1 VKPQIDGLG
10 RLDGLVAEI
19 LVARAFGVKEVL
31 RTHIY
36 LPESAST
43 SPHEIE
49 IRSRTLPRCVGLDR
63 LATKSN
69 RGKSREE
76 LREGAGWILRFGR
89 GMACRSRSR
98 QGSGWPWWTH
108 EVGVVGDLGV
118 RLHLLHAAQLCAATT
133 APERQSRLCRR
144 GPARRA
150 TREGW
155 RGEERTM
162 QQHGGREEAVAE
174 RGGAALRRRVPA
186 RKLAPP

>member
-1 VKPQIDGLG
+1 MMGRRRAWPPRRRPDSVKPQIDGLG

-69 RGKSREE
+69 RGKSRE
-76 LREGAGWILRFGR
+76 
-89 GMACRSRSR
+89 
-98 QGSGWPWWTH
+98 
-108 EVGVVGDLGV
+108 
-118 RLHLLHAAQLCAATT
+118 
-133 APERQSRLCRR
+133 
-144 GPARRA
+144 
-150 TREGW
+150 
-155 RGEERTM
+155 
-162 QQHGGREEAVAE
+162 
-174 RGGAALRRRVPA
+174 
-186 RKLAPP
+186 

>member
-1 VKPQIDGLG
+1 MASEEEAGFSEASDRWAWPPRRSCRRNPCG
-10 RLDGLVAEI
+10 
-19 LVARAFGVKEVL
+19 RAFGVKEVL
-31 RTHIY
+31 CTHIY

-76 LREGAGWILRFGR
+76 LREGTSWILRFGR

-118 RLHLLHAAQLCAATT
+118 RLHLLHATQLCAATT
-133 APERQSRLCRR
+133 APE
-144 GPARRA
+144 
-150 TREGW
+150 
-155 RGEERTM
+155 
-162 QQHGGREEAVAE
+162 
-174 RGGAALRRRVPA
+174 
-186 RKLAPP
+186 